1 MNEISKN
8 RMAEIIEGYG
18 EIKKTD
24 MSAYI
29 DQLDHIEEIV
39 PDNTQP
45 LYQKVADQKVA
56 VQKEEDPS
64 TKTLKEKLGIK

>member
-1 MNEISKN
+1 MNETSKN
-8 RMAEIIEGYG
+8 KMAEIIEGYG
-18 EIKKTD
+18 EIKPTD
-24 MSAYI
+24 MSEYL

-39 PDNTQP
+39 PDNIQP
-45 LYQKVADQKVA
+45 LYQKVA